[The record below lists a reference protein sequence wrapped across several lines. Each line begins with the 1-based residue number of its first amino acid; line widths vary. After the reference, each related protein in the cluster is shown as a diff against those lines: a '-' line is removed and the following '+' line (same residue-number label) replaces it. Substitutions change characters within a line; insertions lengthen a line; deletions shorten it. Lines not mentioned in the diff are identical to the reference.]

1 MEVEVMAMDLAAV
14 KVEATEVEEKADA
27 SYIDMRKKILILT
40 K

>member
-1 MEVEVMAMDLAAV
+1 MQWRHRQESVEVA
-14 KVEATEVEEKADA
+14 KVEKAKEKAYA